1 MRKKFSLI
9 WFIYKYGIEKYFL
22 KNFKMYSPS
31 VAGDSKLK
39 GKHTVET
46 INKIFPLISKLLLKL
61 NIKSK
66 IINSKLFSAEKKK
79 IECSLKIKKLFD
91 FYGSDKAKQHDYHLI
106 YSSIFLNNLKVKKI
120 LEIGMGTDDE
130 NLLSNMGIHG
140 KPGASLMAFR
150 DFFKN
155 AKIYGADIDKKILFK
170 DHRIKTSY
178 VDQTSE
184 ASLRKLFKKF
194 GNNFD
199 LIIDDGMH
207 SPLAN
212 LNVILSSIEYLKR
225 GGCLIIEDIN
235 QNSIL
240 IWRVIS
246 SIIGIKH
253 KNFLIKCK
261 KAYIFIIYK

>member
-1 MRKKFSLI
+1 MKKKLSLI
-9 WFIYKYGIEKYFL
+9 WFIYKYGIEKYFS

-31 VAGDSKLK
+31 VAGDSSLK
-39 GKHTVET
+39 GKHTIET
-46 INKIFPLISKLLLKL
+46 INLIFPLISKLLLKL

-66 IINSKLFSAEKKK
+66 IINSNIFSVGKKRAEF
-79 IECSLKIKKLFD
+79 SSKIKKLFD
-91 FYGSDKAKQHDYHLI
+91 FYGSDKAKHHDYHLI
-106 YSSIFLNNLKVKKI
+106 YSSIFLNNSKVKKI
-120 LEIGMGTDDE
+120 LEIGMGTNDE
-130 NLLSNMGIHG
+130 NLLSNMGING

-155 AKIYGADIDKKILFK
+155 AKIYGADIDKNILFK
-170 DHRIKTSY
+170 DYRIKTSY

-194 GNNFD
+194 GKNFD

-212 LNVILSSIEYLKR
+212 LNVILSSIEYLKK
-225 GGCLIIEDIN
+225 GGCLVIEDIN
-235 QNSIL
+235 QNSIF
-240 IWRVIS
+240 IWKVIS

-253 KNFLIKCK
+253 KNILIKCK

>member
-1 MRKKFSLI
+1 MKKKLSLI
-9 WFIYKYGIEKYFL
+9 WFIYKYGIEKYFS

-31 VAGDSKLK
+31 VAGDSSLK
-39 GKHTVET
+39 GKHTVDT
-46 INKIFPLISKLLLKL
+46 INLIFPLISKLLLKL

-66 IINSKLFSAEKKK
+66 IINSNIFSVGKKRAGL
-79 IECSLKIKKLFD
+79 SSKIKKLFD
-91 FYGSDKAKQHDYHLI
+91 FYGSDKAKFHDYHLI
-106 YSSIFLNNLKVKKI
+106 YSSIFMNNSKVKKI
-120 LEIGMGTDDE
+120 LEIGMGTNDE
-130 NLLSNMGIHG
+130 NLLSNMGING

-155 AKIYGADIDKKILFK
+155 AKIYGADIDKNILFK
-170 DHRIKTSY
+170 DYRIKTSY

-194 GNNFD
+194 GKNFD

-212 LNVILSSIEYLKR
+212 LNVILSSIEYLKK
-225 GGCLIIEDIN
+225 GGCLVIEDIN
-235 QNSIL
+235 QNSIF
-240 IWRVIS
+240 IWKAIS

-253 KNFLIKCK
+253 KNILIKCK
-261 KAYIFIIYK
+261 KAYVFIIYK

>member
-1 MRKKFSLI
+1 MKKKFSLI

-31 VAGDSKLK
+31 VAGDSQLK
-39 GKHTVET
+39 GKHTIDT
-46 INKIFPLISKLLLKL
+46 INLIFPLIYKLLLKL
-61 NIKSK
+61 NIKSE
-66 IINSKLFSAEKKK
+66 IISSSSFFEKKK
-79 IECSLKIKKLFD
+79 RTGNSLAIKKLFD
-91 FYGSDKAKQHDYHLI
+91 FYGSDKAKYHDYHLI
-106 YSSIFLNNLKVKKI
+106 YSSIFLNNSNVKKI
-120 LEIGMGTDDE
+120 LEIGMGTDNE
-130 NLLSNMGIHG
+130 NLLSNMGTNG

-155 AKIYGADIDKKILFK
+155 ARIYGADIDKNILFK
-170 DHRIKTSY
+170 DYRIKTSY

-184 ASLRKLFKKF
+184 ASIRKLFKKF
-194 GNNFD
+194 GKNFD

-212 LNVILSSIEYLKR
+212 LNVILSSVEYLKK
-225 GGCLIIEDIN
+225 GGCLVIEDIN
-235 QNSIL
+235 HNSIF
-240 IWRVIS
+240 IWKTIS

-261 KAYIFIIYK
+261 ETYIFIIYK

>member
-1 MRKKFSLI
+1 MKKKLSLI

-39 GKHTVET
+39 GKHTIDT
-46 INKIFPLISKLLLKL
+46 INLIFPLISKLLLKL

-66 IINSKLFSAEKKK
+66 IINSKSFCERKKRKKK
-79 IECSLKIKKLFD
+79 SLAIKKLFD
-91 FYGSDKAKQHDYHLI
+91 FYGSDKANHHDYHLI
-106 YSSIFLNNLKVKKI
+106 YSSIFLNNLRVKKI
-120 LEIGMGTDDE
+120 LEIGLGTDNE
-130 NLLSNMGIHG
+130 NLLSNMGVNG
-140 KPGASLMAFR
+140 KPGASLKAFR

-155 AKIYGADIDKKILFK
+155 AKIYGADIDKNILFK
-170 DHRIKTSY
+170 DLRIKTSY
-178 VDQTSE
+178 ADQTSQ
-184 ASLRKLFKKF
+184 ASMRKLFKKF

-212 LNVILSSIEYLKR
+212 LNLILSSIEYLKK
-225 GGCLIIEDIN
+225 GGCLVIEDIN
-235 QNSIL
+235 HNSIS
-240 IWRVIS
+240 IWETIS
-246 SIIGIKH
+246 SIIVIKY

-261 KAYIFIIYK
+261 EAYIFIIYK

>member
-1 MRKKFSLI
+1 MKKKFSLI
-9 WFIYKYGIEKYFL
+9 WFISKYGIEKYFL

-39 GKHTVET
+39 GKHTIET
-46 INKIFPLISKLLLKL
+46 INLIFPLISKLLLKL

-66 IINSKLFSAEKKK
+66 ITNSKSFSASKNRTKD
-79 IECSLKIKKLFD
+79 SLAIKKLFD
-91 FYGSDKAKQHDYHLI
+91 FYGSDKAKYHDYHLI
-106 YSSIFLNNLKVKKI
+106 YSSIFLNNSRIKKI
-120 LEIGMGTDDE
+120 LEIGLGTDNE
-130 NLLSNMGIHG
+130 KLLSNMGING

-155 AKIYGADIDKKILFK
+155 AQVYGADIDKNILFK
-170 DHRIKTSY
+170 DLRIKTTY

-184 ASLRKLFKKF
+184 ASIRKLFRRF

-212 LNVILSSIEYLKR
+212 LNVILSSIEYLKK
-225 GGCLIIEDIN
+225 GGCLVIEDIN
-235 QNSIL
+235 NNSIS
-240 IWRVIS
+240 IWKTIS

-261 KAYIFIIYK
+261 QAYIFIIIK